1 MRVYLRKMGTVPL
14 LTREGEVD
22 LAKRIEEGTN
32 KVRDALF
39 ESTVVIDGKAVQ
51 PERIDVD
58 ALYRDGPMNKHH
70 TKPGNK
76 PTK

>member
-1 MRVYLRKMGTVPL
+1 MIAFTKKPEYGPAEIIGHRLQHDGAASSFRAQL
-14 LTREGEVD
+14 
-22 LAKRIEEGTN
+22 
-32 KVRDALF
+32 